1 MPKNKDRGYAWVAW
15 YAMVVC
21 LPWVTLTAYLPCYPT
36 PLLPSLTPL
45 LHIAQNSLHKLHF
58 LLT

>member
-1 MPKNKDRGYAWVAW
+1 MPYNRNRGYAWVAW
-15 YAMVVC
+15 YAMVC

-36 PLLPSLTPL
+36 PLLPSDAAVLY
-45 LHIAQNSLHKLHF
+45 IAKNTARLKLH